1 MLRTRSPLLFKCIAT
16 PEKPFDLHVLT
27 TPPAFILSQDQTLR
41 KKRVTNPSD
50 SWTTYWDE
58 PEGSPRI
65 NLEYVDWGSQSIV
78 QSKFQRTAPFLGE
91 RCSREHSRFAPSIL
105 FRKNSEKYLGKNTKP
120 CRLSTSPLAFA
131 ASCLIEGIA
140 ENAKCVFLIKT
151 FLIILCALIVCC

>member
-1 MLRTRSPLLFKCIAT
+1 MIHELLIGRTRRLA
-16 PEKPFDLHVLT
+16 
-27 TPPAFILSQDQTLR
+27 
-41 KKRVTNPSD
+41 
-50 SWTTYWDE
+50 
-58 PEGSPRI
+58 RI

-105 FRKNSEKYLGKNTKP
+105 FRKNSEKYLGKNVNP
-120 CRLSTSPLAFA
+120 CRLSISPLAFA

-151 FLIILCALIVCC
+151 FLIVLSSDYATRLLRIANSFIFLKCFPKTARRIFGNRMKLGRDLTYHNC